1 MRTEPM
7 LDPPGRDLSREEPR
21 PSELGMGSHHGLETA
36 TQILAGIALLGALK
50 TGLLAS
56 LLAGLMVYELVHV
69 LAPRPSTYVTRRAGK
84 IMIVSLL
91 ATLVVVVIGAGIL
104 GLVSLLSGGPDS
116 LAILLRRMAEVI
128 ESARPH
134 LPDWAGSYVPADPEE
149 LKGTASRWLRDNAG
163 QLRLVGED
171 VWWTVVHIVVG
182 LVIGAMVAIS
192 HETGDVKTGP
202 LAQALR
208 KRAHLLGSAF
218 RNVVFAQVR
227 ISALNTALTGLYLL
241 GIVPLMGVELPLTK
255 TMIAV
260 TFIAGLLPVIGN
272 LISNTII
279 VVVSL
284 SISPVLAASSLLFLV
299 AIHKLE
305 YFVNAHVMG
314 GQINAR
320 AWELL
325 VAMLVME
332 AVFGI
337 TGLVAA
343 PIYYAYLKN
352 ELATRNLI

>member
-1 MRTEPM
+1 M
-7 LDPPGRDLSREEPR
+7 LDPLGRDRSSKGPLPSRMVVS
-21 PSELGMGSHHGLETA
+21 PSGGLETT
-36 TQILAGIALLGALK
+36 TQILAGIALLAALK
-50 TGLLAS
+50 IGLLTS
-56 LLAGLMVYELVHV
+56 LLAGLLVYELVHV
-69 LAPRPSTYVTRRAGK
+69 LAPRSSIRVTHHTGK
-84 IMIVSLL
+84 IIIVSLL

-134 LPDWAGSYVPADPEE
+134 LPAWASSYVPADPEE
-149 LKGTASRWLRDNAG
+149 LKAAASAWLRENAG

-171 VWWTVVHIVVG
+171 MWWTVVHMVVG
-182 LVIGAMVAIS
+182 LIIGAMVAIS
-192 HETGDVKTGP
+192 HEAGEGESGP

-208 KRAHLLGSAF
+208 ERARLLGAAF
-218 RNVVFAQVR
+218 RSVVFAQVR

-241 GIVPLMGVELPLTK
+241 GIVPLTGAQLPLIK

-260 TFIAGLLPVIGN
+260 TFLAGLLPVIGN
-272 LISNTII
+272 LISNTVI

-284 SISPVLAASSLLFLV
+284 SVSPVLAASSLLFLV
-299 AIHKLE
+299 VIHKLE
-305 YFVNAHVMG
+305 YFVNARVMG
-314 GQINAR
+314 GQIHAR

-352 ELATRNLI
+352 ELAARNLI

>member
-1 MRTEPM
+1 M
-7 LDPPGRDLSREEPR
+7 LDPLGRDLSSKEPLPFGGVAGPVSR
-21 PSELGMGSHHGLETA
+21 LETT
-36 TQILAGIALLGALK
+36 TQILAGIALLAALK
-50 TGLLAS
+50 IGLLTS
-56 LLAGLMVYELVHV
+56 LLAGLLVYELVHV
-69 LAPRPSTYVTRRAGK
+69 LAPRPSIRMTHRTGK

-91 ATLVVVVIGAGIL
+91 ATVVVVVIGAGIL

-134 LPDWAGSYVPADPEE
+134 LPAWASSYVPADPEQ
-149 LKGTASRWLRDNAG
+149 LKAAASTWLRENAG

-171 VWWTVVHIVVG
+171 VWWAVVHIVVG

-192 HETGDVKTGP
+192 HEAGEFENGP

-208 KRAHLLGSAF
+208 DRACLLGSAF

-241 GIVPLMGVELPLTK
+241 GVVPLTGVQLPLTK

-272 LISNTII
+272 LISNTVI

-284 SISPVLAASSLLFLV
+284 SVSPVLAASSLLFLV
-299 AIHKLE
+299 VIHKLE
-305 YFVNAHVMG
+305 YFVNARVMG
-314 GQINAR
+314 GQIHAR

-337 TGLVAA
+337 AGLVAA

-352 ELATRNLI
+352 ELAARNLI

>member
-1 MRTEPM
+1 M
-7 LDPPGRDLSREEPR
+7 LDPLGRDRSSQGPLPSRMVVS
-21 PSELGMGSHHGLETA
+21 PSGGLETT
-36 TQILAGIALLGALK
+36 TQILAGIALLAAIK
-50 TGLLAS
+50 IGLLTS
-56 LLAGLMVYELVHV
+56 LLAGLLVYELVHI
-69 LAPRPSTYVTRRAGK
+69 LAPRSSIRVTHHTGK
-84 IMIVSLL
+84 IIIVSLL

-134 LPDWAGSYVPADPEE
+134 LPAWASSYVPADPEE
-149 LKGTASRWLRDNAG
+149 LKAAASAWLRENAG

-171 VWWTVVHIVVG
+171 MWWAVVHMVVG
-182 LVIGAMVAIS
+182 LIIGAMVAIS
-192 HETGDVKTGP
+192 HEAGEGESGP

-208 KRAHLLGSAF
+208 KRARLLGAAF
-218 RNVVFAQVR
+218 RSVVFAQVR

-241 GIVPLMGVELPLTK
+241 GIVPLTGAQLPLTK

-260 TFIAGLLPVIGN
+260 TFIAGLLPVVGN
-272 LISNTII
+272 LISNTVI

-284 SISPVLAASSLLFLV
+284 SVSPVLAASSLLFLV
-299 AIHKLE
+299 VIHKLE
-305 YFVNAHVMG
+305 YFVNARVMG
-314 GQINAR
+314 GQIHAR

-352 ELATRNLI
+352 ELAARNLI

>member
-1 MRTEPM
+1 M
-7 LDPPGRDLSREEPR
+7 LDPPRRDLSPKELR
-21 PSELGMGSHHGLETA
+21 PSRLGISPPNGLETA

-69 LAPRPSTYVTRRAGK
+69 LAPRSSIRMTHHTGK
-84 IMIVSLL
+84 IIIVSLL
-91 ATLVVVVIGAGIL
+91 ATLVVIVIGAGIL

-134 LPDWAGSYVPADPEE
+134 LPAWASSYVPADPEG
-149 LKGTASRWLRDNAG
+149 LKAAASAWLRENAG

-182 LVIGAMVAIS
+182 LIIGAMVAIS
-192 HETGDVKTGP
+192 HETGDVESGP

-208 KRAHLLGSAF
+208 ERARLLGSAF
-218 RNVVFAQVR
+218 RSVVFAQVR

-241 GIVPLMGVELPLTK
+241 GIVPLTGVQLPLTK

-260 TFIAGLLPVIGN
+260 TFVAGLLPVIGN
-272 LISNTII
+272 LISNTVI

-284 SISPVLAASSLLFLV
+284 SVSPVLAASSLLFLV
-299 AIHKLE
+299 VIHKLE
-305 YFVNAHVMG
+305 YFVNARVMG
-314 GQINAR
+314 GQIHAR

-352 ELATRNLI
+352 EVAARNLI

>member
-1 MRTEPM
+1 M
-7 LDPPGRDLSREEPR
+7 LDPPRRDLASNEPLTFRVGMSRSR
-21 PSELGMGSHHGLETA
+21 GLEIT

-69 LAPRPSTYVTRRAGK
+69 LAPRSGIRVTHHTGK

-91 ATLVVVVIGAGIL
+91 ATLIVVVIGAGIL

-134 LPDWAGSYVPADPEE
+134 LPAWASSYVPADPDE
-149 LKGTASRWLRDNAG
+149 LKAAASTWLRENAG

-182 LVIGAMVAIS
+182 LIIGAMVAIS
-192 HETGDVKTGP
+192 HEAGESESGP

-208 KRAHLLGSAF
+208 ERARLLGSAF
-218 RNVVFAQVR
+218 RSVVFAQVR

-241 GIVPLMGVELPLTK
+241 GIVPLTGAQLPLTK

-272 LISNTII
+272 LISNTVI

-284 SISPVLAASSLLFLV
+284 SVSPVLAVSSLLFLV
-299 AIHKLE
+299 VIHKLE
-305 YFVNAHVMG
+305 YFVNARVMG
-314 GQINAR
+314 GQIHAR

-332 AVFGI
+332 AIFGI
-337 TGLVAA
+337 SGLVAA

-352 ELATRNLI
+352 ELVARKLI